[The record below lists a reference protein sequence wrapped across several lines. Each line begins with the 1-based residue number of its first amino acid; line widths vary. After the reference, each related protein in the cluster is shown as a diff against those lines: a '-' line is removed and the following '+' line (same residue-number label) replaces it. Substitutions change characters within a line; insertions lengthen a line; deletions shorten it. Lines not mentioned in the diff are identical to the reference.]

1 MLGPGEGKDEG
12 ADHGDLPAGFREL
25 LGIELDDEEP
35 GAARLRLAAESRHLN
50 PAGTVHGG
58 AIATLVDTAMGQA
71 VATELGDQMPVTV
84 EIKINYLEAGREGVL
99 VATARVHKRGK
110 RFTVLE
116 AEVTQQETGDLVA
129 FGTGTFTTIG

>member
-1 MLGPGEGKDEG
+1 VTGPRAGREDGTG
-12 ADHGDLPAGFREL
+12 RSGLTAGFREL
-25 LGIELDDEEP
+25 LGIELDVEEP
-35 GAARLRLAAESRHLN
+35 GAARLTLEAAARHLN

-71 VATELGDQMPVTV
+71 VATELGDQVPVTV
-84 EIKINYLEAGREGVL
+84 EIKINYLEPGREGTL
-99 VATARVHKRGK
+99 VATARVHKRGR